1 MFALKHEIIIM
12 LIGRDKEQAI
22 LLNLLEKQESQ
33 FCVIYG
39 RRRVGKTYLIR
50 QTYQNNFLFAHT
62 GVAGGSKATQL
73 KEFYMSLLR
82 YGLPKQ
88 GGKPNDWS
96 EAFMYLL
103 TLVEKAPS
111 SQKKVIFLDELS
123 WLDAKQSGFVS
134 ALEHFWNGY
143 LSAREDIVLVT
154 CCSSTT
160 WIINNIINNTGGL
173 YNRITEQINLQ
184 PFTLKTCR
192 EYAKAANLELSN
204 KDIAEAYM
212 IMGGVPFYWSFIR
225 KGESLSQNID
235 RLFFYDNAPFKN
247 EFEAL
252 YASIFKRPE
261 NYITIIKALGS
272 KKSGMTRDE
281 ILKAT
286 KLSNNTVFKR
296 MLIELEQSG
305 FIKSYNNFGKRR
317 NELTY
322 RLIDNF
328 TLFYLKFVQENKSHE
343 DRFWTYNVDSP
354 IHHNWAGL
362 AFERLCLWHIPQIKT
377 ALGISGVS
385 TECSVYQ
392 RVAEGENKGV
402 QIDLVIDRKDGI
414 INLCEMKYSNSEYAI
429 TQDYDAWL
437 RERREIFKEQ
447 TKTKK
452 SVHITMV
459 TSFGVRH
466 NAYWNTIQSEVKLDD
481 LFK

>member
-1 MFALKHEIIIM
+1 M
-12 LIGRDKEQAI
+12 LIGRDNEQSI
-22 LLNLLEKQESQ
+22 LLGLLEKTESQ
-33 FCVIYG
+33 FCVVYG

-50 QTYQNNFLFAHT
+50 QTLQPYFTFFHT
-62 GVAGGSKATQL
+62 GVAKVGKSVQL
-73 KEFYMSLLR
+73 KQFYNSLLT
-82 YGLPKQ
+82 YGLDKDNK
-88 GGKPNDWS
+88 KPNDWF
-96 EAFMYLL
+96 EAFNLL
-103 TLVEKAPS
+103 SVLIDKTQNKN
-111 SQKKVIFLDELS
+111 KKVIFLDELS
-123 WLDAKQSGFVS
+123 WLDTKQSDFLS
-134 ALEHFWNGY
+134 ALEYFWNSFA
-143 LSAREDIVLVT
+143 SAREDIVLIT
-154 CCSSTT
+154 CCSSTS
-160 WIINNIINNTGGL
+160 WIMDNIINNTGGL
-173 YNRITEQINLQ
+173 YNRVTEQIKLL
-184 PFTLKTCR
+184 PFSLGVCEEYLK
-192 EYAKAANLELSN
+192 ASNIELSR

-212 IMGGVPFYWSFIR
+212 IMGGVPYYWSFLR

-261 NYITIIKALGS
+261 NYIAIIKALGS
-272 KKSGMTRDE
+272 KKSGMSREE

-452 SVHITMV
+452 SVHITFV